1 MGNNILG
8 VLFFSFII
16 SYNFLKKLQVLK
28 LQMNIRTIIFSGLI
42 GAITHI
48 CQDDAAHLSC
58 PFGQRI
64 GIVDAFYGRDDT
76 VK

>member
-1 MGNNILG
+1 
-8 VLFFSFII
+8 
-16 SYNFLKKLQVLK
+16 
-28 LQMNIRTIIFSGLI
+28 MNIRAIIFSGLI